1 MQVCNMM
8 NQPQDRMAYEIST
21 MSVDQ
26 KLETDLYQ
34 LKLDGVKQSNDGTLY
49 YVVLSDR
56 KEQKI
61 VFKAPLL
68 LSSPK
73 RFRC

>member
-1 MQVCNMM
+1 M

-21 MSVDQ
+21 MRVDQ

-34 LKLDGVKQSNDGTLY
+34 LKLDGIRQSNDGTLY

>member
-1 MQVCNMM
+1 M
-8 NQPQDRMAYEIST
+8 NQPQDRMAYEISA
-21 MSVDQ
+21 MSVGQ

-49 YVVLSDR
+49 YVVLLDR

-73 RFRC
+73 RFRY

>member
-1 MQVCNMM
+1 MM

-21 MSVDQ
+21 MSVGQ

-73 RFRC
+73 RQRYS

>member
-1 MQVCNMM
+1 ML
-8 NQPQDRMAYEIST
+8 NQPQDKMAYEISA
-21 MSVDQ
+21 MSVGQ

-49 YVVLSDR
+49 YVVLLDR
-56 KEQKI
+56 KIQKI

-73 RFRC
+73 RTRY

>member
-1 MQVCNMM
+1 MK
-8 NQPQDRMAYEIST
+8 QPQDKMAYEIST

-26 KLETDLYQ
+26 KLETDSYQ

-49 YVVLSDR
+49 YVVLLDR

>member
-1 MQVCNMM
+1 MIKQR
-8 NQPQDRMAYEIST
+8 QDKMAYQIST
-21 MSVDQ
+21 MSLGQ
-26 KLETDLYQ
+26 KLETDSYQ
-34 LKLDGVKQSNDGTLY
+34 LKLEGVTQSIEGTLY
-49 YVVLSDR
+49 YVIVTDK

-73 RFRC
+73 RRRY

>member
-1 MQVCNMM
+1 MM
-8 NQPQDRMAYEIST
+8 NQSQDRMAYEIST
-21 MSVDQ
+21 ISVGQ

-34 LKLDGVKQSNDGTLY
+34 LKLDGVKQSNDGILY
-49 YVVLSDR
+49 YVILLDR

-73 RFRC
+73 RLRY

>member
-1 MQVCNMM
+1 MM
-8 NQPQDRMAYEIST
+8 KQRQDRMAYEIST
-21 MSVDQ
+21 MNVGQ
-26 KLETDLYQ
+26 KLETDSYQ
-34 LKLDGVKQSNDGTLY
+34 LKLDGVKQSNDGMLY
-49 YVVLSDR
+49 YVVMLDR

>member
-1 MQVCNMM
+1 MM
-8 NQPQDRMAYEIST
+8 NQPQDKMAYEIST
-21 MSVDQ
+21 MNMGQ

-73 RFRC
+73 RFRY

>member
-1 MQVCNMM
+1 MM

-21 MSVDQ
+21 INVGQ

-34 LKLDGVKQSNDGTLY
+34 LKLDGVKQSNDGMLY
-49 YVVLSDR
+49 YVVLLDR
-56 KEQKI
+56 KAQKI

-73 RFRC
+73 RLRY

>member
-1 MQVCNMM
+1 MM
-8 NQPQDRMAYEIST
+8 NQQQDRMAYEIST
-21 MSVDQ
+21 MNLGQ

-34 LKLDGVKQSNDGTLY
+34 LKLDGINQSAYGTLY
-49 YVVLSDR
+49 CVILFDR

-73 RFRC
+73 RFRY

>member
-1 MQVCNMM
+1 MM
-8 NQPQDRMAYEIST
+8 NQPTDRMAYEISA
-21 MSVDQ
+21 MGVGQ

-49 YVVLSDR
+49 YVVLIDR
-56 KEQKI
+56 KTQKI
-61 VFKAPLL
+61 VFKGPLL

-73 RFRC
+73 RLRY

>member
-1 MQVCNMM
+1 MM

-21 MSVDQ
+21 MRVDQ

-34 LKLDGVKQSNDGTLY
+34 LKLDGIRQSNDGTLY